1 MINNMKE
8 QCERV
13 LLIENNPEISRLI
26 VEQSL
31 LPLGMEVDVFESGSS
46 VVQELGNLTPDVIIA
61 DLNLPGLSCKDLM
74 VALSSKGIN
83 APIVVIANKGQEA
96 DILQTFRLG
105 AVDFLFCPVRETEVI
120 AVIENILKDKQLKRD
135 LQISMQRLDQTQALM
150 ERQLAGFSEIFSFIK
165 LACSTTD
172 SGLLSDKIVSLAML
186 LAEADS
192 AWVLTMDAS
201 QAGFILCACQ
211 NVPEAMKEKLNLLYD
226 DDLSS
231 LATISKKVLVIH
243 GDALKRYSGLEW
255 IGAAIAVP
263 VVQNGNVIALITA
276 ARNVP
281 EPFTASQ
288 QAMLELLSEYAWMLL
303 ENAGRFH
310 RMEQSLVYLK
320 QANIHANLESSLRYD
335 LLRQASLELRS
346 PLKNLIEHVDTKLA
360 NTEIK
365 LTREQA
371 AALSDIQEEAEILMD
386 ISDSMLVSRQE
397 ETMRSLEQIDLNET
411 VRSVINRFRP
421 IAQMGKI
428 TIIPELPS
436 TACMIKV
443 YPSQIV
449 KVIEGLLSN
458 ALKYSP
464 ANGEVTIHIEQD
476 EHNITLTVNDPG
488 DGIEDD
494 LADRAFEVN
503 SAIFGHTARRFGGIG
518 ISLATVKE
526 VISAYKGQIWID
538 RLQGTGFTIAFSLPR
553 G

>member
-1 MINNMKE
+1 MINSMKE
-8 QCERV
+8 HCDRV
-13 LLIENNPEISRLI
+13 LLIENDPEISQLI

-31 LPLGMEVDVFESGSS
+31 LPLGIEVDVFESGSS

-74 VALSSKGIN
+74 VALSSNGIN
-83 APIVVIANKGQEA
+83 APIVIIANKGQES

-120 AVIENILKDKQLKRD
+120 AVIENILKGQQLKRD
-135 LQISMQRLDQTQALM
+135 LQISLQRSDQTQALM

-172 SGLLSDKIVSLAML
+172 TGLLADKIVSLAML
-186 LAEADS
+186 LGEADS
-192 AWVLTMDAS
+192 AWMLTMDAS
-201 QAGFILCACQ
+201 QAGFILRACQ
-211 NVPEAMKEKLNLLYD
+211 NVPEAMKAKLNCLYD

-231 LATISKKVLVIH
+231 LATISKKVLAIH
-243 GDALKRYSGLEW
+243 GEALKRYTGLEW
-255 IGAAIAVP
+255 IGAIIAVP
-263 VVQNGNVIALITA
+263 VVQHGNVIALITA
-276 ARNVP
+276 ARYVP

-303 ENAGRFH
+303 ENASRFH

-320 QANIHANLESSLRYD
+320 QANTHANLESNLKYD
-335 LLRQASLELRS
+335 LLRQASLELRN
-346 PLKNLIEHVDTKLA
+346 PLQDLIETVDTRLA

-365 LTREQA
+365 LNRDQA
-371 AALSDIQEEAEILMD
+371 TALSDIQEEAEILMD
-386 ISDSMLVSRQE
+386 ISDSLLVSRQE
-397 ETMRSLEQIDLNET
+397 ETTRSMEQIDLNDV
-411 VRSVINRFRP
+411 VRTVINRFRP

-428 TIIPELPS
+428 TIIPELATTP
-436 TACMIKV
+436 CMIKV
-443 YPSQIV
+443 YPSQIMNV
-449 KVIEGLLSN
+449 FEGLLSN

-476 EHNITLTVNDPG
+476 EHNVTLTVNDLG

-494 LADRAFEVN
+494 LADRVFEVN
-503 SAIFGHTARRFGGIG
+503 SAIYGHSARRFGGIG